1 MISKNKYL
9 QDNSIR
15 KTFIKLD
22 QTINDA
28 LKSLTLSNA
37 KICIVV
43 DKKNNFKGV
52 LNDGDIRRALL
63 KGKNVESKISQV
75 YNKNPI
81 VLKKDFDKKISIK
94 KLKNKDI
101 DQRWYIKGNWDFNRN
116 KLVFQNLIAVV
127 ISLAE

>member
-43 DKKNNFKGV
+43 DT
-52 LNDGDIRRALL
+52 L
-63 KGKNVESKISQV
+63 
-75 YNKNPI
+75 
-81 VLKKDFDKKISIK
+81 DK
-94 KLKNKDI
+94 
-101 DQRWYIKGNWDFNRN
+101 YICKHSR
-116 KLVFQNLIAVV
+116 KH
-127 ISLAE
+127 